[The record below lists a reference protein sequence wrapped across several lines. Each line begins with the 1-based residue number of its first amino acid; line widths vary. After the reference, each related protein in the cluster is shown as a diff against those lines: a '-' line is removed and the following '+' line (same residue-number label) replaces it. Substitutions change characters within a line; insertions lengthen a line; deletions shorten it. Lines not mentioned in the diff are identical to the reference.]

1 MLMALGDY
9 RVGVAFNPSG
19 SSDVDHIKRLAADL
33 INFLELKREQ
43 LVGHGGD
50 DPEIQRLISIAQTGV
65 EEAAMWGVKAVTKLP
80 RPPAAP
86 GPVKP
91 A

>member
-19 SSDVDHIKRLAADL
+19 SDDVKRIKRLAADL

-43 LVGHGGD
+43 LGKDTEVG
-50 DPEIQRLISIAQTGV
+50 RLLTLAQDHI
-65 EEAAMWGVKAVTKLP
+65 EDAAMWGVKAVTKQP
-80 RPPAAP
+80 RPPAVP
-86 GPVKP
+86 GPLRP